1 MMAISKKVCVLL
13 LLLSLAGLFSCRIFR
28 PAPTPTPTAQEVEV
42 RRGNLEVMVMASGN
56 LNLPNQQKL
65 AFASPGNLQELLAEV
80 GQEVRK
86 GQVLARLEMAPL
98 EGAVRQAEANLANAR
113 YALDKAEN
121 PYKDADIARAQAQVA
136 SAKAALASA
145 QDALDKA
152 KDPYK
157 ESDTARAQAQVASA
171 KAALA
176 SAQDSLDRAKDPYE
190 ESDTAR
196 AQAQVASAKATLASA
211 QDALDRARD
220 PYKQSDIARAEAAV
234 NTAQASLLA
243 ARDAQL
249 RLENPP
255 EEDLTGG
262 RNAVA
267 LAQEALL
274 AAEKEVEATG
284 KAWSRTVKDGEE
296 KLAEARKAYQDL
308 LMKNYGMFL
317 LEETI
322 YVDPRVALGLESVPD
337 SVDKAWK
344 ALLKARDDLEV
355 TRLQQARAEAAAK
368 NSLSRAQEALRQA
381 QENLSLL
388 ENPDPLEIERL
399 NFQFIAAQ
407 ASLKQ
412 AQAQLGDILSGADP
426 KDVKLRE
433 EQLASAQVSL
443 TSAQAQLDDI
453 LAGADPKDVKL
464 REEQLASAQAS
475 LASAQAQLGDIL
487 SGADPKDVKLREEQL
502 ASAQASL
509 VSAQAQLD
517 DILAGAD
524 PKDVRLREEQLASAQ
539 ASLTSAQAGLDDILS
554 GADPKDVKLR
564 EEQLA
569 SAQASHA
576 SAQAQLNDILKGPDL
591 KEVELREAQLRAA
604 QDSLDQARESLSRAT
619 ITAPFDGVVAA
630 TNFRAGEYAPAN
642 AAVFVL
648 VDTSR
653 LEVEALVD
661 EQDIPK
667 IRPGQEARTVLDAL
681 PTVTFQGQVKAIA
694 PLAQRQA
701 GLINYRVLLSLEGPR
716 SPDGAVQAGITLREG
731 LTVTAEILVDK
742 RENVLLVPN
751 RALSRRGQERV
762 VKVVAGERLEERV
775 VVAGP
780 SDGDYTEITSGL
792 KEGEKVQVESSR
804 STPTPSSGGGLF
816 FGR

>member
-433 EQLASAQVSL
+433 EQLASAQ
-443 TSAQAQLDDI
+443 
-453 LAGADPKDVKL
+453 
-464 REEQLASAQAS
+464 
-475 LASAQAQLGDIL
+475 
-487 SGADPKDVKLREEQL
+487 
-502 ASAQASL
+502 ASL

-524 PKDVRLREEQLASAQ
+524 PKDVR
-539 ASLTSAQAGLDDILS
+539 
-554 GADPKDVKLR
+554 LR